1 MNDAAGVGTFD
12 AAKEPT
18 WFGHPRGL
26 TILFLTETW
35 EKFSYY
41 GMRAILV
48 YYMTKQLMF
57 AQAHASNIYGTYT
70 MAAYFT
76 PLIGGVIADR
86 WLGRKRAVIIGGA
99 IMALGHF
106 MLAFESLLFPGLAAI
121 AVGNGLFLPS
131 LPSQVGSL
139 YRADDPRRSW
149 AYNLYYVG
157 INVGA
162 FLAPLVCGTL
172 GETVGWHYGFA
183 AAGVGMVLGL
193 CVYIFGQKY
202 LPIQVIRARAEAEE
216 TAMRARVQSAA
227 SAANLDGR
235 SLSARFALLFLVV
248 FCVVVFRGAYEQ
260 VGNTIATWIGDDV
273 DRRFI
278 GGLVIP
284 ATWFQSINPLM
295 VFVLTPIFLARWARL
310 AAKGREASTLGKMV
324 IGAGVTAVSYLMVAA
339 VSYFAIQAGMKASW
353 LWAAAFFVL
362 FTAGELYILPV
373 GLGLFGRL
381 APPRLAAFTIAAWF
395 FAISFGSRFAG
406 WVGGLWE
413 PLGQVKFF
421 ALMAGICVVAA
432 ILLFILD
439 LPVRRMEKAAGQAD
453 LEALHLET

>member
-1 MNDAAGVGTFD
+1 VSAA
-12 AAKEPT
+12 AADIPARAEPT

-26 TILFLTETW
+26 TVLFLTETW

-57 AQAHASNIYGTYT
+57 AQAHASDIYGTYT

-76 PLIGGVIADR
+76 PLIGGVIADQ

-99 IMALGHF
+99 IMAAGHF

-121 AVGNGLFLPS
+121 ALGNGLFLPS

-172 GETVGWHYGFA
+172 GETMGWHYGFA
-183 AAGVGMVLGL
+183 AAGIGMLVGLVI
-193 CVYIFGQKY
+193 YIFGQRY
-202 LPIQVIRARAEAEE
+202 LPAQVIRARAEAEE
-216 TAMRARVQSAA
+216 TAKRARETGAELPMS
-227 SAANLDGR
+227 SIFW
-235 SLSARFALLFLVV
+235 RFTLLFAVV
-248 FCVVVFRGAYEQ
+248 FSVVVFRGAYEQ
-260 VGNTIATWIGDDV
+260 VGNTIALWIDADV
-273 DRRFI
+273 DRNQF
-278 GGLVIP
+278 GFLIP
-284 ATWFQSINPLM
+284 ATWFQSINPMM
-295 VFVLTPIFLARWARL
+295 VFILTPVFVARWARL
-310 AAKGREASTLGKMV
+310 AAKGREASTLQKMV
-324 IGAGVTAVSYLMVAA
+324 IGAVVTAASYLMVAG
-339 VSYFAIQAGMKASW
+339 VSYLAAQAGMKAH
-353 LWAAAFFVL
+353 WAWAFAFFVF

-395 FAISFGSRFAG
+395 FAISFGSKFAG
-406 WVGGLWE
+406 WVGELWSKMD
-413 PLGQVKFF
+413 PAHFF
-421 ALMAGICVVAA
+421 GLMAA
-432 ILLFILD
+432 IALGAGVLLFLLD
-439 LPVRRMEKAAGQAD
+439 WPVRRLEKAAGKAD
-453 LEALHLET
+453 LEALHLEA